1 MKVEKI
7 TFTANTKLQNG
18 KYENKKEN
26 VHNYSRN
33 YNPIAYKDFNINF
46 GARLFRTP
54 ENFYAQSFNQNGM
67 PQTMKDYLY
76 DDFEDRRKMP
86 PAQMLRLVF
95 DDINETKSLEQV
107 KRLYKDEPLFKN
119 LTDTPNRKVRTG
131 VLAEIDLMKQDG
143 KTLFKN
149 GQDNLG
155 LYILRKIYAESK
167 TLKEINKDFQK
178 DISVHYKGLSD
189 IDYSTLSAYG
199 IKFPNNSFWKSLTAT
214 REEFPYEYKPR
225 KPIAERHSAGGRAVA
240 LGKQIEKP
248 KQKGKF
254 EDVKDWEIDKL
265 TDAMVRGNGSKTQT
279 ERLLKKHASHNK
291 ESLNFVAKYM
301 GEINSLVLEK
311 LHISDDMKDYFE
323 NYDDLTKNQKEKFE
337 SYMKIPQINEHRS
350 KVMSATIRFFFDV
363 YGVDG
368 NNEEFQELL
377 EYTHNIKAKRIENQR
392 KHNLLQ
398 EEYERELG
406 IFEENNPM
414 EATTVGTS
422 ELVKPKNIQEYLDE
436 VKDDYDVET
445 FEFDTPQGKVV
456 ILSNTKEILND
467 YWRDKTVFMP
477 KFFANKFVDFVKQE
491 QSEND
496 SYILSAVLR
505 SKGVDLPQDDRL
517 IAGDAISEIETDMYQ
532 KFSDENKIDVLAT
545 QQAVIDIFM
554 ALTNGNVSPRIFA
567 LGVFEMEDLY
577 KNLSDEGKA
586 VYATK
591 KQMLDDGYKCYK
603 QKLTDTEAR
612 KVVLALVEQL
622 RNYSD
627 KDSIIT
633 GNDIFG
639 SMKKVIPMLKLILTN
654 KNSHV
659 REPLKQQL
667 VNYYKNYHGG
677 SGRVLL
683 LKNYNP
689 EFKNA
694 KMQQMLTHFI
704 YDNSELVLCSIYA
717 DPNALEYARLNDPEL
732 YMYLKNEYNDKV
744 IRSIYRY

>member
-1 MKVEKI
+1 MKIEKI
-7 TFTANTKLQNG
+7 TFTTNTQLQNG
-18 KYENKKEN
+18 KYQNKKEN
-26 VHNYSRN
+26 IHNSSNN

-240 LGKQIEKP
+240 TGKQIEKP

-265 TDAMVRGNGSKTQT
+265 TDAMVKGNGSKTQT
-279 ERLLKKHASHNK
+279 EKLLKKHASYNK

-406 IFEENNPM
+406 IFEENNSVVP
-414 EATTVGTS
+414 ATVATS
-422 ELVKPKNIQEYLDE
+422 ELVKPKNVQEYIDE
-436 VKDDYDVET
+436 VKNDYNVES

-477 KFFANKFVDFVKQE
+477 TSFSNKFLNFINQN
-491 QSEND
+491 QSENVP
-496 SYILSAVLR
+496 YILSAVLR

-517 IAGDAISEIETDMYQ
+517 IDESAISEIETDMYQ
-532 KFSDENKIDVLAT
+532 KFSDENRIDVIAA
-545 QQAVIDIFM
+545 QQAVVDAMIELSDGHI
-554 ALTNGNVSPRIFA
+554 SPRLFAFGIFE
-567 LGVFEMEDLY
+567 LDEFY
-577 KNLSDEGKA
+577 KNLSDESRKLIL
-586 VYATK
+586 TQK
-591 KQMLDDGYKCYK
+591 SLIDNNYKMYK
-603 QKLTDTEAR
+603 QKLTDAEAR
-612 KVVLALVEQL
+612 KVTLAIMEQL
-622 RNYSD
+622 RNYHE
-627 KDSIIT
+627 KDSIVASKDMLAGTQKI
-633 GNDIFG
+633 
-639 SMKKVIPMLKLILTN
+639 IPMIKLILTN
-654 KNSHV
+654 KDSCV
-659 REPLKQQL
+659 REPLKKQL
-667 VNYYKNYHGG
+667 AKYFKDYHGG
-677 SGRVLL
+677 TGRVLL
-683 LKNYNP
+683 SDDWSQQL
-689 EFKNA
+689 KNA

-704 YDNSELVLCSIYA
+704 YDNSSIILCSIYA
-717 DPNALEYARLNDPEL
+717 DHNAFEYARLNDPEL
-732 YMYLKNEYNDKV
+732 YAYLKHEFANKAIQNNLY
-744 IRSIYRY
+744 